1 MRISTVCPTGTGS
14 CRRNVMQE
22 YQERIIKSLDHDR
35 TMESNAMLMRKANG
49 MLEVDT
55 KYLVPAN
62 ALMVWVFFWL
72 GMYYFMI
79 ISSNAQQPINGE
91 YDLSGWFCAA
101 LIIAVTIPL
110 LIGVARYLNMRCVLA
125 LYIVW
130 LALAA
135 AGLTG
140 VLGIA
145 DDVPVWAG
153 IVLIMY
159 AALGLFQTKRSSM
172 AIDIIDSLKDKE
184 GFPLFDLNIPY
195 KALDQYVKMREEW
208 KKHKAEVTAGTE
220 QAPLPAVTVDSDD
233 DIEHIVPDGDSEEW
247 FEQSR
252 ISAEKKA
259 AAEESDMGAISEDE
273 IILPED
279 EDFYSMPDRYREL

>member
-14 CRRNVMQE
+14 CRRNAMQE
-22 YQERIIKSLDHDR
+22 YQERIIRSLDHDR

-49 MLEVDT
+49 MLEVDM

-72 GMYYFMI
+72 GMYHFMI
-79 ISSNAQQPINGE
+79 ISSNAQKPINGE

-101 LIIAVTIPL
+101 LIVAVTIPL
-110 LIGVARYLNMRCVLA
+110 LIGVARFLNMRCVLA

-130 LALAA
+130 LLLAA

-140 VLGIA
+140 VLRIA

-153 IVLIMY
+153 IVLIIY
-159 AALGLFQTKRSSM
+159 AALGIFQTKRSSM

-184 GFPLFDLNIPY
+184 GFPLFNLNIRY
-195 KALDQYVKMREEW
+195 KALDKYVKMREEW
-208 KKHKAEVTAGTE
+208 EKHKSEVTAGTE
-220 QAPLPAVTVDSDD
+220 QAPLPAVTVDSEDD
-233 DIEHIVPDGDSEEW
+233 MVHIAPGGDSEEW
-247 FEQSR
+247 LEQNR
-252 ISAEKKA
+252 ASAEKKA
-259 AAEESDMGAISEDE
+259 EAEDDEMNTISEDE
-273 IILPED
+273 ITLPED
-279 EDFYSMPDRYREL
+279 ESFYAMPDRYREL

>member
-35 TMESNAMLMRKANG
+35 TMESNAILMRKANG

-79 ISSNAQQPINGE
+79 ISSNAQQPRNGE
-91 YDLSGWFCAA
+91 YDFSGWFCAA
-101 LIIAVTIPL
+101 LVIAVTIPL
-110 LIGVARYLNMRCVLA
+110 LIGAARYLNMRCVLA

-135 AGLTG
+135 TGLTG

-195 KALDQYVKMREEW
+195 KALDKYVRMREEW
-208 KKHKAEVTAGTE
+208 EKHKAEVTVSVE
-220 QAPLPAVTVDSDD
+220 QAPLSAVIVDSEDD
-233 DIEHIVPDGDSEEW
+233 MEHIVPDGDSEEW
-247 FEQSR
+247 LEQNR
-252 ISAEKKA
+252 ASAEKKA
-259 AAEESDMGAISEDE
+259 EAEDDEMNTISEDE
-273 IILPED
+273 ITLPED
-279 EDFYSMPDRYREL
+279 ESFYAMPDRYREL

>member
-14 CRRNVMQE
+14 CRRNNMQE
-22 YQERIIKSLDHDR
+22 YQERIIRSLDHDR
-35 TMESNAMLMRKANG
+35 TMESNAILMRKANG
-49 MLEVDT
+49 MLEVDM

-91 YDLSGWFCAA
+91 YDLSGWFCAS
-101 LIIAVTIPL
+101 LILAVTIPL
-110 LIGVARYLNMRCVLA
+110 LIGVARFLNMRCVLA

-130 LALAA
+130 LLLGA

-153 IVLIMY
+153 IVLILY
-159 AALGLFQTKRSSM
+159 AAVGIFQTKRSSM

-184 GFPLFDLNIPY
+184 GFPLFNLNIPY
-195 KALDQYVKMREEW
+195 KALDKYEKMREEW
-208 KKHKAEVTAGTE
+208 EKHKSEVTADTE
-220 QAPLPAVTVDSDD
+220 QPPLPAVTMDREDD
-233 DIEHIVPDGDSEEW
+233 MEHIAPGGDSEEW
-247 FEQSR
+247 LEKNR
-252 ISAEKKA
+252 ISAEKKTA
-259 AAEESDMGAISEDE
+259 SEDDSMNTISEDE

-279 EDFYSMPDRYREL
+279 ESFYAMPDRYREL